1 MMKEAIMTCIA
12 NCHKQKC
19 LVLRDCSLLL
29 LTFCF
34 WRVNLDRKVE
44 CLNQEEI
51 KVWTK
56 KDGEFEADVVMLVN
70 IYDTKGGFIFK
81 QTHGAQALV
90 YYQWECLRGSLH
102 VIQEKMANYLPPF
115 QFKCIFFG
123 IIIINSFNIFLAV
136 YRLFHYISSFQCMQI
151 KLTP

>member
-1 MMKEAIMTCIA
+1 M
-12 NCHKQKC
+12 
-19 LVLRDCSLLL
+19 
-29 LTFCF
+29 
-34 WRVNLDRKVE
+34 
-44 CLNQEEI
+44 
-51 KVWTK
+51 WTK

-123 IIIINSFNIFLAV
+123 IIIINSFNKD
-136 YRLFHYISSFQCMQI
+136 ISSKIHASCG
-151 KLTP
+151 KLNNCLIMHFVSTVTNTRKLFFIW